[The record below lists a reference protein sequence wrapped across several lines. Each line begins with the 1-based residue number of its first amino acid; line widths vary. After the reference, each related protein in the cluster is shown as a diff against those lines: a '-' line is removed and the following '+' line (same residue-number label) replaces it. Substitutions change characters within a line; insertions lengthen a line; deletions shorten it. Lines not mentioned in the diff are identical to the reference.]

1 MSAMSTTHS
10 LEARGVAVWL
20 RLGLIVLLLVGVF
33 AMHNL
38 LVDSD
43 NGLQQHHE
51 MSTSTLASLEHHASD
66 GASAA
71 AAMLVRSAGDQGGAM
86 SDCGGLMALCLAM
99 IVGVSAYVA
108 LRRRLSERILWQ
120 LPPPTS
126 ARPFRAVPP
135 FNCRSPLERSSIL
148 RC

>member
-1 MSAMSTTHS
+1 MTQS
-10 LEARGVAVWL
+10 LEARSVAVWL
-20 RLGLIVLLLVGVF
+20 RVGLIALLIVGVF

-38 LVDSD
+38 LMDSD
-43 NGLQQHHE
+43 TGLQPHHE
-51 MSTSTLASLEHHASD
+51 MSTSALASLEYHASE
-66 GASAA
+66 GASKAA
-71 AAMLVRSAGDQGGAM
+71 TMLVGPSGELAGAM

-99 IVGVSAYVA
+99 IVGVSAYVV
-108 LRRRLSERILWQ
+108 LRKRLSERILWQ
-120 LPPPTS
+120 LPPPAT